1 MPFFSFFFTRL
12 PLLLLLLLLLRSS
25 LVLDLV
31 GDLVLLF
38 AFQRVLPLLLVLSCC
53 LTF

>member
-12 PLLLLLLLLLRSS
+12 PLLLLLLRSS

-38 AFQRVLPLLLVLSCC
+38 AFQRVLPLFLVLSYC